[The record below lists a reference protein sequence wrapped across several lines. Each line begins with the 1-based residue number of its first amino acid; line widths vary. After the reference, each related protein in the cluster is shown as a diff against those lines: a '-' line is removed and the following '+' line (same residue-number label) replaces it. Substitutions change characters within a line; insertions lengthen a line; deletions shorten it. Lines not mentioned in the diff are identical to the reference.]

1 MNGSD
6 VEAVVAPPDPSEVPA
21 EATPAEAPAAAAPA
35 PESAAADAPEEDSGE
50 PAETPEEEA
59 ARLAEEE
66 RKSHL
71 KWYVVHTYSG
81 FETRAQKG
89 LAERIKMEGLEEFFG
104 EILVPVENVVELVR
118 GSKRTS
124 KRKFFPG
131 YMLVQMELNT
141 KTWHCVKST
150 PKITGFVGNA
160 RNPVPVREADVL
172 RLTKQIDEG
181 TLTAKPKVAFEE
193 GEHVRVVDGPFSSF
207 NGVVEDVKEEKQKLR
222 VLVSIFGR
230 ATPVELDFMQ
240 VEKTTT

>member
-1 MNGSD
+1 MSPNGRF
-6 VEAVVAPPDPSEVPA
+6 EAALSSEEINDEVAVADTAGMDPDA
-21 EATPAEAPAAAAPA
+21 ERAP
-35 PESAAADAPEEDSGE
+35 
-50 PAETPEEEA
+50 TPEEEA
-59 ARLAEEE
+59 AAAAEIE
-66 RKSHL
+66 RKSKL

-81 FETRAQKG
+81 FETRAQKALG
-89 LAERIKMEGLEEFFG
+89 ERIKIDGLEEFFG
-104 EILVPVENVVELVR
+104 DILVPVENVVELVR
-118 GSKRTS
+118 GNKRTS

-141 KTWHCVKST
+141 RTWHCVKST

-160 RNPVPVREADVL
+160 RNPIPVREADVA

-193 GEHVRVVDGPFSSF
+193 GENVRVIDGPFASF
-207 NGVVEDVKEEKQKLR
+207 NGTVEEVKEEKQKVR

-240 VEKTTT
+240 VEKTAT